1 MSRILIVAHAP
12 LASALKAVAAHA
24 FPEAAA
30 AVAAVDVVAAAQ
42 PEQVAQQL
50 RSLLAEGETALI
62 LCDAM
67 GATPCNAAQQLIVPG
82 RVHVVAGVNVPMLWR
97 ALCYAAEPIASQ
109 TQRAL
114 LGATGGVVLVP
125 AFQAS
130 DHAQAN
136 RHDQQ

>member
-12 LASALKAVAAHA
+12 LASALKAVAGHA

-30 AVAAVDVVAAAQ
+30 SVMAIDVHAEEA
-42 PEQVAQQL
+42 PERVVQRLQEAL
-50 RSLLAEGETALI
+50 GTSPEALL

-67 GATPCNAAQQLIVPG
+67 GATPCNAAQRLVVPG
-82 RVHVVAGVNVPMLWR
+82 SVHAVAGVNVPMLWR
-97 ALCYAAEPIASQ
+97 ALCYANDPLAAQ

-114 LGATGGVVLVP
+114 LGATGGVLLVP
-125 AFQAS
+125 PLQGQ
-130 DHAQAN
+130 DHAQTN